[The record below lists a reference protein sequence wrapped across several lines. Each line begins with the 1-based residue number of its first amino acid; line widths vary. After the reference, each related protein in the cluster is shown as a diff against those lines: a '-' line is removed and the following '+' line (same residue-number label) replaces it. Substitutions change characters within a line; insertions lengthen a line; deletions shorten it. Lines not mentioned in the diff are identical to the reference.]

1 MNIIP
6 GVLTAV
12 GTVKIPTYAQG
23 WRTGPGPA
31 GAPGIG
37 SSGHAIALSDGRT
50 PGKTPLSEE
59 YLPVFPTI
67 VDEFSKIGANLD
79 KSV

>member
-23 WRTGPGPA
+23 WRTGPGAA
-31 GAPGIG
+31 GASGIG
-37 SSGHAIALSDGRT
+37 SGRAIALSDGRT

-59 YLPVFPTI
+59 YLPVIPTI
-67 VDEFSKIGANLD
+67 VDDASKIGATLD